1 MLWFMG
7 FITTTQA
14 AERLGISPQRV
25 FQLIQD
31 GRMPAQKVGHI
42 YVIDA
47 AMLKTVKRKKPG
59 RPRTKKPPAKKRKRV
74 MMS

>member
-1 MLWFMG
+1 MLRFMG
-7 FITTTQA
+7 LITTAQA

-31 GRMPAQKVGHI
+31 GRLPAQKVGHS

-47 AMLKTVKRKKPG
+47 VVLKRVKRKKPG
-59 RPRTKKPPAKKRKRV
+59 RPRTKKPTQKKR
-74 MMS
+74 

>member
-1 MLWFMG
+1 MLGLMG
-7 FITTTQA
+7 LITTAQA

-31 GRMPAQKVGHI
+31 GRLPAQKVGHS

-47 AMLKTVKRKKPG
+47 MVLNSVKRKKPG
-59 RPRTKKPPAKKRKRV
+59 RPRTKKPTAKKR
-74 MMS
+74 

>member
-1 MLWFMG
+1 MLEFMEL
-7 FITTTQA
+7 ITTAQA

-31 GRMPAQKVGHI
+31 GRLPAQKVGHS

-47 AMLKTVKRKKPG
+47 VVLKSVRRKNPG
-59 RPRTKKPPAKKRKRV
+59 RPRSKRPAAKKR
-74 MMS
+74 

>member
-1 MLWFMG
+1 MRL
-7 FITTTQA
+7 ITTAQA

-31 GRMPAQKVGHI
+31 GRMPAQKVGHS

-47 AMLKTVKRKKPG
+47 AVLKTVKRKKPG
-59 RPRTKKPPAKKRKRV
+59 RPRGKRPVAQKRV
-74 MMS
+74 GLEVRD